1 MSVDTLH
8 EKVRKLKNPSMID
21 LSVKEDCIPGYLLEE
36 EGGYLPAYVRFCRE
50 LMEGLKGFVPAVR
63 FSFSTFALLGPDGLT
78 ALSALLKE
86 GAALGFYVLL
96 DCPDCLTPWTAEQAA
111 RTILGGDDYP
121 CDGVTVCPYIGTDA
135 IRPFVPYCKDQGK
148 DVFVLLRTPNKSA
161 AELQDLLT
169 GSRLVHQAAGDIAN
183 RLGENIL
190 AKCAY
195 SRMGAVVSATAAS
208 STRNLRSAFPGMY
221 MIVDGL
227 DYPGGNHKNCAA
239 AFDRFGYGAVACA
252 GASVTAAW
260 RETDDAANYVE
271 CARQAAERMKKNL
284 TRYVTVL

>member
-1 MSVDTLH
+1 L
-8 EKVRKLKNPSMID
+8 
-21 LSVKEDCIPGYLLEE
+21 
-36 EGGYLPAYVRFCRE
+36 A
-50 LMEGLKGFVPAVR
+50 GLKGLAPAVR
-63 FSFSTFALLGPDGLT
+63 FSFNAFALLGPDGLL

-86 GAALGFYVLL
+86 AAGYGFYVLL
-96 DCPDCLTPWTAEQAA
+96 DSPDCLTPWTAAQTADVL
-111 RTILGGDDYP
+111 LGEGRYP
-121 CDGVTVCPYIGTDA
+121 CDGVTVSPYIGTDA
-135 IRPFVPYCKDQGK
+135 IRPFLPYCKDQGK

-169 GSRLVHQAAGDIAN
+169 GSRLVHQAAGDLAY

-190 AKCAY
+190 GKCSY
-195 SRMGAVVSATAAS
+195 TRLGAVVSATAAS
-208 STRNLRSAFPGMY
+208 STKNLRNAFPAMY

-239 AFDRFGYGAVACA
+239 AFDRFGHGAVACA

-260 RETDDAANYVE
+260 RENEDPANYVE
-271 CARQAAERMKKNL
+271 CAKQAAERMKKNL